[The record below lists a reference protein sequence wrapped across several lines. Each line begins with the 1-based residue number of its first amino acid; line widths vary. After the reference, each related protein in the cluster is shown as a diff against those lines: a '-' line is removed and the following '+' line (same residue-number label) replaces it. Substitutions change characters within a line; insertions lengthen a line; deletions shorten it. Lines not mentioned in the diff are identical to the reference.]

1 MKTSKNLIGIGALL
15 LIFGGMGLDGT
26 ESKVAYIL
34 VTIGL
39 ALMGIGA
46 KHMKSA
52 LMVLAISAFMMF
64 PAMEV
69 NAQSC
74 EHILS
79 DEIIGYCEDVGQEYC
94 IAPELLESII
104 ITESMGKADAE
115 NDGCIGLMQINEKWH
130 KNRMKHLM
138 VDDLFDQYSNILVGA
153 DYIMEL
159 ADKYGDVALV
169 LMVFHGEKD
178 ALENNEQGIIS
189 DYAKEILER
198 SEFLEREHGK

>member
-1 MKTSKNLIGIGALL
+1 MKTSKNLIGVGMGFVL
-15 LIFGGMGLDGT
+15 FGGMGLDGT

-34 VTIGL
+34 VAIGL
-39 ALMGIGA
+39 VIMGIGV
-46 KHMKSA
+46 KKLKPF
-52 LMVLAISAFMMF
+52 LMVVALSVFMMF
-64 PAMEV
+64 PAIEV
-69 NAQSC
+69 NAQS
-74 EHILS
+74 EQILS

-104 ITESMGKADAE
+104 ITESIGNADAE
-115 NDGCIGLMQINEKWH
+115 NDGCIGLMQINEKYH
-130 KNRMKHLM
+130 KDRMKHLM
-138 VDDLFDQYSNILVGA
+138 VTDLYDPYSNILVGA
-153 DYIMEL
+153 DYLMEL

-178 ALENNEQGIIS
+178 ALEKNEQGIIS

>member
-1 MKTSKNLIGIGALL
+1 MKTSKNLIGIGTLL

-34 VTIGL
+34 VAIGL
-39 ALMGIGA
+39 VIMGIGA

-52 LMVLAISAFMMF
+52 LMVLAFSVFMMF

-69 NAQSC
+69 NAQS
-74 EHILS
+74 EKILS
-79 DEIIGYCEDVGQEYC
+79 DEIISYCDDIGQEYC

-130 KNRMKHLM
+130 KDRMKHLM
-138 VDDLFDQYSNILVGA
+138 VDDLYDPYSNILVGA

-169 LMVFHGEKD
+169 LMVFHGEKE
-178 ALENNEQGIIS
+178 ALEKNEQGIIS

>member
-1 MKTSKNLIGIGALL
+1 MKTSKNLIGIGTLL

-26 ESKVAYIL
+26 ESTVAYIL
-34 VTIGL
+34 VVIGL
-39 ALMGIGA
+39 ALMGIGI
-46 KHMKSA
+46 KKMKPFLLILLCS
-52 LMVLAISAFMMF
+52 VFMMF
-64 PAMEV
+64 PSMEV

-74 EHILS
+74 EQILS

-115 NDGCIGLMQINEKWH
+115 NNGCIGLMQINERYH
-130 KNRMKHLM
+130 KDRMKHLM
-138 VDDLFDQYSNILVGA
+138 VDDLYDPYSNILVGA

-178 ALENNEQGIIS
+178 ALEKNEQGIIS
-189 DYAKEILER
+189 NYAKEILER